1 MREIKFRA
9 WDKEQKDLFE
19 VVAINYKKKRVYSS
33 WNDLDGKNLYAE
45 FDQAVLMQCTGSK
58 DKNGVEIFEG
68 DIVRGEDLFSPIGIY
83 EIAWND
89 YIKGWAYKN
98 HDISDSSY
106 PDEVKKRGFVF
117 SGALFTKTNV
127 EVIGNIF
134 ENPELWEVQS

>member
-58 DKNGVEIFEG
+58 DKNGVEIYEG
-68 DIVRGEDLFSPIGIY
+68 DIVRGRIYHMFYEDNVVFQIGWI
-83 EIAWND
+83 
-89 YIKGWAYKN
+89 
-98 HDISDSSY
+98 
-106 PDEVKKRGFVF
+106 DEENGYGLHWFPKE
-117 SGALFTKTNV
+117 V
-127 EVIGNIF
+127 EVIGNVY